1 MQVIL
6 FDTPEIRKTMMPFSA
21 IRPVA
26 DLRIGMYTT
35 RERWENLSGSCVSS
49 LTEEYLEEKVPDQ
62 SEVFFYVAS
71 NIIPDEKLFNAVVH
85 LKPGSA
91 LFQNENLLTFSTNKI
106 LPYGFEQNILKVDDE
121 VSYTEPVISFRYP
134 HEIIQRNAAQLK
146 LDITKEKYLKVLP
159 AGVMHEGEY
168 PLIVEEGV
176 KIEPC
181 YINTDDG
188 PVYIGKDVLIMGGSQ
203 LRGPLVLLEG
213 SVVKMGAQI
222 YGGTTIGIHCVVGGE
237 IKNTL
242 MMDYSNKAH
251 GGYLGDALIGSWC
264 NIGAGTSCSNL
275 KNTAGDVRVWNPGI
289 NDWIVAGMKCGVMMG
304 DYARCAINTSF
315 NTGTVVGIGSQVMS
329 SGLTP
334 KYIPDFSW
342 NAETKERYQTDKFL
356 EITESWMQLKQKRL
370 TEKER
375 RVLLRLLS
383 NH

>member
-1 MQVIL
+1 
-6 FDTPEIRKTMMPFSA
+6 MPFSA

-26 DLRIGMYTT
+26 DLRIGVYTT
-35 RERWENLSGSCVSS
+35 RERWENLSGSCVSC

-62 SEVFFYVAS
+62 SEVFIYVAS
-71 NIIPDEKLFNAVVH
+71 NIIPDEKLISAVLH

-91 LFQNENLLTFSTNKI
+91 LFQNENLLAFSINKI
-106 LPYGFEQNILKVDDE
+106 LLYGFEQNILKVDDE

-159 AGVMHEGEY
+159 TGVIHHGEY
-168 PLIVEEGV
+168 PLIIEEGV

-188 PVYIGKDVLIMGGSQ
+188 PVYIGKNALIMGGAQ
-203 LRGPLVLLEG
+203 LRGPLAIFEG
-213 SVVKMGAQI
+213 AVVKMGAQI
-222 YGGTTIGIHCVVGGE
+222 YGGTTIGRHCVVGGE

-251 GGYLGDALIGSWC
+251 GGYLGDALIGNWC

-275 KNTAGDVRVWNPGI
+275 KNTAGEVRVWNPGS
-289 NDWIVAGMKCGVMMG
+289 NDWVGAGMKCGVLMG

-315 NTGTVVGIGSQVMS
+315 NTGTVIGTGGQVICK
-329 SGLTP
+329 GLSP
-334 KYIPDFSW
+334 KYVPDFIW
-342 NAETKERYQTDKFL
+342 NMETDERYETDKF
-356 EITESWMQLKQKRL
+356 IASAQQWMRLKQKVM